1 MSDGVQIDLN
11 SPDFQAD
18 VFTLEAEQLIALFAT
33 LHKITRM
40 TWDQVYR
47 DKGLRWEAIHSRTSI
62 SGERPYSIRI
72 TRKFRAVA
80 RREGEYLRLLTLNPD
95 HDSAYR

>member
-11 SPDFQAD
+11 SPEFQAD

-47 DKGLRWEAIHSRTSI
+47 DKGL
-62 SGERPYSIRI
+62 
-72 TRKFRAVA
+72 
-80 RREGEYLRLLTLNPD
+80 N
-95 HDSAYR
+95 